1 MIKIRIKKSKHFK
14 DTSKYSAYVPDNS
27 LYYDTLSQMS
37 SYFYDD
43 INELWEIPENKVQEL
58 KDRLS
63 WFEYGIENEELL
75 SVCEFNLKT
84 KAFSHQI
91 EAIYYGMEHNKFHLG
106 DEQGLGKALTLD
118 TKILTP
124 DGFKLMKDIQSGN
137 SVIGQNGMPTKVL
150 RTYYHENKNIYKITF
165 SDNTFIKCC
174 DEHLWE
180 VRTSNDIRRGTKK
193 VLTTKELLKDFK
205 LKYNLKYYIPMVEP
219 VQFNKKDLPLNPYL
233 LGCLIGDGSLTGT
246 SVGFT
251 SCDSFIVDKL
261 NSILAP
267 DYFLHSSASMDKINY
282 NIISTSSMKKI
293 NKIRKAIIDLKL
305 NCNAH
310 CKFIPDIYKY
320 NDVESR
326 LQLLQGLMDTDGYV
340 SKNGTLQYCS
350 CSERL
355 CDDVGELIQSLGGV
369 YTKHK
374 RTIKNKYVA
383 YELTF
388 KLKSGLYPV
397 TLPRKLNRVVTK
409 RKYEPIR
416 LIKNIEYIGQ
426 EPAKCI
432 TVESD
437 DGLYVIENYIVT
449 HNTKECIDIA
459 VLRKQ
464 KYNYQ
469 HCLVICGVAT
479 LKWNWKDEIETHSNE
494 KCWIIGCKKNKIGKN
509 KGVLKDKGNAE
520 KLEQLKNIPEPYFWV
535 INIEALRDA
544 NIVKILQKYCKLGI
558 INMIIGEEIHK
569 MKNPTCSQS
578 KGFLKLNADC
588 QISVSGTPLVNN
600 PVDLFVLFKWH
611 GIETH
616 TYTAFKNRYCVFGG
630 FAGREIIGYQHL
642 KELKDTLNK
651 IQLRRYKKDV
661 LDLPNKLPQ
670 TVYVEM
676 GKQQEKIYNE
686 VLLDLQKN
694 IDLIM
699 LNPNPLSQLT
709 RLRQATACP
718 SLLSS
723 TISESVKLDKLEEL
737 VAEIAKNGEQCLVFS
752 NWAQVCEIAAE
763 RLKKYNAKTY
773 TGLTK
778 NLKAVETEFKE
789 NKKITALIGTIKQM
803 GTGLTFTNC
812 NYVIFLD
819 SPWTQADKDQCIDRT
834 HRIGQTKDVTI
845 ITLVCANTIDE
856 KVEKIVKTKGL
867 LSNAIV
873 DNVKAMN
880 NRDLLDFLLF

>member
-43 INELWEIPENKVQEL
+43 INELWEIPENKIQEL

-63 WFEYGIENEELL
+63 WFEYTIEGEELL

-106 DEQGLGKALTLD
+106 DEQGLGK
-118 TKILTP
+118 
-124 DGFKLMKDIQSGN
+124 
-137 SVIGQNGMPTKVL
+137 
-150 RTYYHENKNIYKITF
+150 
-165 SDNTFIKCC
+165 
-174 DEHLWE
+174 
-180 VRTSNDIRRGTKK
+180 
-193 VLTTKELLKDFK
+193 
-205 LKYNLKYYIPMVEP
+205 
-219 VQFNKKDLPLNPYL
+219 
-233 LGCLIGDGSLTGT
+233 
-246 SVGFT
+246 
-251 SCDSFIVDKL
+251 
-261 NSILAP
+261 
-267 DYFLHSSASMDKINY
+267 
-282 NIISTSSMKKI
+282 
-293 NKIRKAIIDLKL
+293 
-305 NCNAH
+305 
-310 CKFIPDIYKY
+310 
-320 NDVESR
+320 
-326 LQLLQGLMDTDGYV
+326 
-340 SKNGTLQYCS
+340 
-350 CSERL
+350 
-355 CDDVGELIQSLGGV
+355 
-369 YTKHK
+369 
-374 RTIKNKYVA
+374 
-383 YELTF
+383 
-388 KLKSGLYPV
+388 
-397 TLPRKLNRVVTK
+397 
-409 RKYEPIR
+409 
-416 LIKNIEYIGQ
+416 
-426 EPAKCI
+426 
-432 TVESD
+432 
-437 DGLYVIENYIVT
+437 
-449 HNTKECIDIA
+449 TKECIDIA

-789 NKKITALIGTIKQM
+789 NKKITVLIGTIKQM

>member
-14 DTSKYSAYVPDNS
+14 DTNKYSAYVPNNS

-43 INELWEIPENKVQEL
+43 INELWEIPENKIQEL

-63 WFEYGIENEELL
+63 WFEYTIEGEELL

-106 DEQGLGKALTLD
+106 DEQGLGK
-118 TKILTP
+118 
-124 DGFKLMKDIQSGN
+124 
-137 SVIGQNGMPTKVL
+137 
-150 RTYYHENKNIYKITF
+150 
-165 SDNTFIKCC
+165 
-174 DEHLWE
+174 
-180 VRTSNDIRRGTKK
+180 
-193 VLTTKELLKDFK
+193 
-205 LKYNLKYYIPMVEP
+205 
-219 VQFNKKDLPLNPYL
+219 
-233 LGCLIGDGSLTGT
+233 
-246 SVGFT
+246 
-251 SCDSFIVDKL
+251 
-261 NSILAP
+261 
-267 DYFLHSSASMDKINY
+267 
-282 NIISTSSMKKI
+282 
-293 NKIRKAIIDLKL
+293 
-305 NCNAH
+305 
-310 CKFIPDIYKY
+310 
-320 NDVESR
+320 
-326 LQLLQGLMDTDGYV
+326 
-340 SKNGTLQYCS
+340 
-350 CSERL
+350 
-355 CDDVGELIQSLGGV
+355 
-369 YTKHK
+369 
-374 RTIKNKYVA
+374 
-383 YELTF
+383 
-388 KLKSGLYPV
+388 
-397 TLPRKLNRVVTK
+397 
-409 RKYEPIR
+409 
-416 LIKNIEYIGQ
+416 
-426 EPAKCI
+426 
-432 TVESD
+432 
-437 DGLYVIENYIVT
+437 
-449 HNTKECIDIA
+449 TKECIDIA

-642 KELKDTLNK
+642 KELKETLNK

-686 VLLDLQKN
+686 VLTDLQKN

-723 TISESVKLDKLEEL
+723 TINESVKLDKLEEL

>member
-1 MIKIRIKKSKHFK
+1 MIKIKIKKSKHFK
-14 DTSKYSAYVPDNS
+14 DTRKYSAYVPDNS

-63 WFEYGIENEELL
+63 WFEYDIENEELL

-106 DEQGLGKALTLD
+106 DEQGLGK
-118 TKILTP
+118 
-124 DGFKLMKDIQSGN
+124 
-137 SVIGQNGMPTKVL
+137 
-150 RTYYHENKNIYKITF
+150 
-165 SDNTFIKCC
+165 
-174 DEHLWE
+174 
-180 VRTSNDIRRGTKK
+180 
-193 VLTTKELLKDFK
+193 
-205 LKYNLKYYIPMVEP
+205 
-219 VQFNKKDLPLNPYL
+219 
-233 LGCLIGDGSLTGT
+233 
-246 SVGFT
+246 
-251 SCDSFIVDKL
+251 
-261 NSILAP
+261 
-267 DYFLHSSASMDKINY
+267 
-282 NIISTSSMKKI
+282 
-293 NKIRKAIIDLKL
+293 
-305 NCNAH
+305 
-310 CKFIPDIYKY
+310 
-320 NDVESR
+320 
-326 LQLLQGLMDTDGYV
+326 
-340 SKNGTLQYCS
+340 
-350 CSERL
+350 
-355 CDDVGELIQSLGGV
+355 
-369 YTKHK
+369 
-374 RTIKNKYVA
+374 
-383 YELTF
+383 
-388 KLKSGLYPV
+388 
-397 TLPRKLNRVVTK
+397 
-409 RKYEPIR
+409 
-416 LIKNIEYIGQ
+416 
-426 EPAKCI
+426 
-432 TVESD
+432 
-437 DGLYVIENYIVT
+437 
-449 HNTKECIDIA
+449 TKECIDIA

-723 TISESVKLDKLEEL
+723 TISESVKLNKLEEL

-752 NWAQVCEIAAE
+752 NWAQVCEIAVE

-845 ITLVCANTIDE
+845 ITLGCANTIDE
-856 KVEKIVKTKGL
+856 KVEKIVKSKGL

>member
-14 DTSKYSAYVPDNS
+14 DTNKYSAYVPDNS

-43 INELWEIPENKVQEL
+43 INELWEIPENKIQEL

-63 WFEYGIENEELL
+63 WFEYTIEGEELL

-106 DEQGLGKALTLD
+106 DEQGLGK
-118 TKILTP
+118 
-124 DGFKLMKDIQSGN
+124 
-137 SVIGQNGMPTKVL
+137 
-150 RTYYHENKNIYKITF
+150 
-165 SDNTFIKCC
+165 
-174 DEHLWE
+174 
-180 VRTSNDIRRGTKK
+180 
-193 VLTTKELLKDFK
+193 
-205 LKYNLKYYIPMVEP
+205 
-219 VQFNKKDLPLNPYL
+219 
-233 LGCLIGDGSLTGT
+233 
-246 SVGFT
+246 
-251 SCDSFIVDKL
+251 
-261 NSILAP
+261 
-267 DYFLHSSASMDKINY
+267 
-282 NIISTSSMKKI
+282 
-293 NKIRKAIIDLKL
+293 
-305 NCNAH
+305 
-310 CKFIPDIYKY
+310 
-320 NDVESR
+320 
-326 LQLLQGLMDTDGYV
+326 
-340 SKNGTLQYCS
+340 
-350 CSERL
+350 
-355 CDDVGELIQSLGGV
+355 
-369 YTKHK
+369 
-374 RTIKNKYVA
+374 
-383 YELTF
+383 
-388 KLKSGLYPV
+388 
-397 TLPRKLNRVVTK
+397 
-409 RKYEPIR
+409 
-416 LIKNIEYIGQ
+416 
-426 EPAKCI
+426 
-432 TVESD
+432 
-437 DGLYVIENYIVT
+437 
-449 HNTKECIDIA
+449 TKECIDIA

-642 KELKDTLNK
+642 KELKETLNK

-686 VLLDLQKN
+686 VLTDLQKN

-723 TISESVKLDKLEEL
+723 TINESVKLDKLEEL
-737 VAEIAKNGEQCLVFS
+737 VAEISRNGEQCLVFS

>member
-43 INELWEIPENKVQEL
+43 INELWEIPENKIQEL

-63 WFEYGIENEELL
+63 WFEYTIEGEELL

-106 DEQGLGKALTLD
+106 DEQGLGK
-118 TKILTP
+118 
-124 DGFKLMKDIQSGN
+124 
-137 SVIGQNGMPTKVL
+137 
-150 RTYYHENKNIYKITF
+150 
-165 SDNTFIKCC
+165 
-174 DEHLWE
+174 
-180 VRTSNDIRRGTKK
+180 
-193 VLTTKELLKDFK
+193 
-205 LKYNLKYYIPMVEP
+205 
-219 VQFNKKDLPLNPYL
+219 
-233 LGCLIGDGSLTGT
+233 
-246 SVGFT
+246 
-251 SCDSFIVDKL
+251 
-261 NSILAP
+261 
-267 DYFLHSSASMDKINY
+267 
-282 NIISTSSMKKI
+282 
-293 NKIRKAIIDLKL
+293 
-305 NCNAH
+305 
-310 CKFIPDIYKY
+310 
-320 NDVESR
+320 
-326 LQLLQGLMDTDGYV
+326 
-340 SKNGTLQYCS
+340 
-350 CSERL
+350 
-355 CDDVGELIQSLGGV
+355 
-369 YTKHK
+369 
-374 RTIKNKYVA
+374 
-383 YELTF
+383 
-388 KLKSGLYPV
+388 
-397 TLPRKLNRVVTK
+397 
-409 RKYEPIR
+409 
-416 LIKNIEYIGQ
+416 
-426 EPAKCI
+426 
-432 TVESD
+432 
-437 DGLYVIENYIVT
+437 
-449 HNTKECIDIA
+449 TKECIDIA

-651 IQLRRYKKDV
+651 IQLRRYKKNV

>member
-14 DTSKYSAYVPDNS
+14 DTNKYSAYVPNNS

-43 INELWEIPENKVQEL
+43 INELWEIPENKIQEL
-58 KDRLS
+58 KDRIS
-63 WFEYGIENEELL
+63 WFEYTIEGEELL

-106 DEQGLGKALTLD
+106 DEQGLGK
-118 TKILTP
+118 
-124 DGFKLMKDIQSGN
+124 
-137 SVIGQNGMPTKVL
+137 
-150 RTYYHENKNIYKITF
+150 
-165 SDNTFIKCC
+165 
-174 DEHLWE
+174 
-180 VRTSNDIRRGTKK
+180 
-193 VLTTKELLKDFK
+193 
-205 LKYNLKYYIPMVEP
+205 
-219 VQFNKKDLPLNPYL
+219 
-233 LGCLIGDGSLTGT
+233 
-246 SVGFT
+246 
-251 SCDSFIVDKL
+251 
-261 NSILAP
+261 
-267 DYFLHSSASMDKINY
+267 
-282 NIISTSSMKKI
+282 
-293 NKIRKAIIDLKL
+293 
-305 NCNAH
+305 
-310 CKFIPDIYKY
+310 
-320 NDVESR
+320 
-326 LQLLQGLMDTDGYV
+326 
-340 SKNGTLQYCS
+340 
-350 CSERL
+350 
-355 CDDVGELIQSLGGV
+355 
-369 YTKHK
+369 
-374 RTIKNKYVA
+374 
-383 YELTF
+383 
-388 KLKSGLYPV
+388 
-397 TLPRKLNRVVTK
+397 
-409 RKYEPIR
+409 
-416 LIKNIEYIGQ
+416 
-426 EPAKCI
+426 
-432 TVESD
+432 
-437 DGLYVIENYIVT
+437 
-449 HNTKECIDIA
+449 TKECIDIA

-520 KLEQLKNIPEPYFWV
+520 KLEQLKNLPEPYFWV

-642 KELKDTLNK
+642 KELKETLNK

-686 VLLDLQKN
+686 VLTDLQKN

-723 TISESVKLDKLEEL
+723 TINESVKLDKLEEL
-737 VAEIAKNGEQCLVFS
+737 VAEISRNGEQCLVFS

>member
-1 MIKIRIKKSKHFK
+1 MIKIRIKKSKYFK
-14 DTSKYSAYVPDNS
+14 NTSKYSAYVMYNT
-27 LYYDTLSQMS
+27 LIYDTISQMS

-43 INELWEIPENKVQEL
+43 INELWEIPQKDVQEL

-63 WFEYGIENEELL
+63 WFEYTIENEELL
-75 SVCEFNLKT
+75 NICEFKLKT

-91 EAIYYGMEHNKFHLG
+91 EAIHYGLEHDKFHLG
-106 DEQGLGKALTLD
+106 DEQGLGK
-118 TKILTP
+118 
-124 DGFKLMKDIQSGN
+124 
-137 SVIGQNGMPTKVL
+137 
-150 RTYYHENKNIYKITF
+150 
-165 SDNTFIKCC
+165 
-174 DEHLWE
+174 
-180 VRTSNDIRRGTKK
+180 
-193 VLTTKELLKDFK
+193 
-205 LKYNLKYYIPMVEP
+205 
-219 VQFNKKDLPLNPYL
+219 
-233 LGCLIGDGSLTGT
+233 
-246 SVGFT
+246 
-251 SCDSFIVDKL
+251 
-261 NSILAP
+261 
-267 DYFLHSSASMDKINY
+267 
-282 NIISTSSMKKI
+282 
-293 NKIRKAIIDLKL
+293 
-305 NCNAH
+305 
-310 CKFIPDIYKY
+310 
-320 NDVESR
+320 
-326 LQLLQGLMDTDGYV
+326 
-340 SKNGTLQYCS
+340 
-350 CSERL
+350 
-355 CDDVGELIQSLGGV
+355 
-369 YTKHK
+369 
-374 RTIKNKYVA
+374 
-383 YELTF
+383 
-388 KLKSGLYPV
+388 
-397 TLPRKLNRVVTK
+397 
-409 RKYEPIR
+409 
-416 LIKNIEYIGQ
+416 
-426 EPAKCI
+426 
-432 TVESD
+432 
-437 DGLYVIENYIVT
+437 
-449 HNTKECIDIA
+449 TKECIDIA
-459 VLRKQ
+459 VLRKE

-479 LKWNWKDEIETHSNE
+479 LKWNWKDEIEFHSDE
-494 KCWIIGCKKNKIGKN
+494 KCWLIGCKRNIRGKN
-509 KGVLKDKGNAE
+509 KGMLKDKGNAE
-520 KLEQLKNIPEPYFWV
+520 KLEQLKSIPEPYFWV
-535 INIEALRDA
+535 INIEALRDSD
-544 NIVKILQKYCKLGI
+544 IVKILQKYIKLGI

-578 KGFLKLNADC
+578 KGFLKLTADC

-630 FAGREIIGYQHL
+630 FAGKEIIGYQNL
-642 KELKDTLNK
+642 KELKSNLNK

-676 GKQQEKIYNE
+676 GNQQEKIYNE
-686 VLLDLQKN
+686 ILTDLQKN

-723 TISESVKLDKLEEL
+723 TITESVKFDKLEEL

-778 NLKAVETEFKE
+778 NLKSVETEFKE
-789 NKKITALIGTIKQM
+789 NQNITALIGTIKQM

-812 NYVIFLD
+812 NHVIFLD

-845 ITLVCANTIDE
+845 ITIVCANTIDE
-856 KVEKIVKTKGL
+856 KVEKIVKTKGM

-873 DNVKAMN
+873 DNIKTIN

>member
-1 MIKIRIKKSKHFK
+1 MIKIRIKKSKYFK
-14 DTSKYSAYVPDNS
+14 NTSKYSAYVPYNT
-27 LYYDTLSQMS
+27 LIYDTISQMS

-43 INELWEIPENKVQEL
+43 INELWEIPQKDVQEL

-63 WFEYGIENEELL
+63 WFEYTIENEELL
-75 SVCEFNLKT
+75 NICEFKLKT

-91 EAIYYGMEHNKFHLG
+91 EAIHYGLEHDKFHLG
-106 DEQGLGKALTLD
+106 DEQGLGK
-118 TKILTP
+118 
-124 DGFKLMKDIQSGN
+124 
-137 SVIGQNGMPTKVL
+137 
-150 RTYYHENKNIYKITF
+150 
-165 SDNTFIKCC
+165 
-174 DEHLWE
+174 
-180 VRTSNDIRRGTKK
+180 
-193 VLTTKELLKDFK
+193 
-205 LKYNLKYYIPMVEP
+205 
-219 VQFNKKDLPLNPYL
+219 
-233 LGCLIGDGSLTGT
+233 
-246 SVGFT
+246 
-251 SCDSFIVDKL
+251 
-261 NSILAP
+261 
-267 DYFLHSSASMDKINY
+267 
-282 NIISTSSMKKI
+282 
-293 NKIRKAIIDLKL
+293 
-305 NCNAH
+305 
-310 CKFIPDIYKY
+310 
-320 NDVESR
+320 
-326 LQLLQGLMDTDGYV
+326 
-340 SKNGTLQYCS
+340 
-350 CSERL
+350 
-355 CDDVGELIQSLGGV
+355 
-369 YTKHK
+369 
-374 RTIKNKYVA
+374 
-383 YELTF
+383 
-388 KLKSGLYPV
+388 
-397 TLPRKLNRVVTK
+397 
-409 RKYEPIR
+409 
-416 LIKNIEYIGQ
+416 
-426 EPAKCI
+426 
-432 TVESD
+432 
-437 DGLYVIENYIVT
+437 
-449 HNTKECIDIA
+449 TKECIDIA
-459 VLRKQ
+459 VLRKE

-479 LKWNWKDEIETHSNE
+479 LKWNWKDEIEFHSDE
-494 KCWIIGCKKNKIGKN
+494 KCWLIGCKRNIRGKN
-509 KGVLKDKGNAE
+509 KGMLKDKGNAE
-520 KLEQLKNIPEPYFWV
+520 KLEQLKSIPEPYFWV
-535 INIEALRDA
+535 INIEALRDSD
-544 NIVKILQKYCKLGI
+544 IVKILQKYIKLGI

-578 KGFLKLNADC
+578 KGFLKLTADC

-630 FAGREIIGYQHL
+630 FAGKEIIGYQNL
-642 KELKDTLNK
+642 KELKSNLNK

-676 GKQQEKIYNE
+676 GNQQEKIYNE
-686 VLLDLQKN
+686 ILTDLQKN

-723 TISESVKLDKLEEL
+723 TITESVKFDKLEEL

-778 NLKAVETEFKE
+778 NLKSVETEFKE
-789 NKKITALIGTIKQM
+789 NQNITALIGTIKQM

-812 NYVIFLD
+812 NHVIFLD

-845 ITLVCANTIDE
+845 ITIVCANTIDE
-856 KVEKIVKTKGL
+856 KVEKIVKTKGM

-873 DNVKAMN
+873 DNIKTIN

>member
-14 DTSKYSAYVPDNS
+14 DTNKYSAYVPNNS

-43 INELWEIPENKVQEL
+43 INELWEIPENKIQEL

-63 WFEYGIENEELL
+63 WFEYTIEGEELL

-106 DEQGLGKALTLD
+106 DEQGLGK
-118 TKILTP
+118 
-124 DGFKLMKDIQSGN
+124 
-137 SVIGQNGMPTKVL
+137 
-150 RTYYHENKNIYKITF
+150 
-165 SDNTFIKCC
+165 
-174 DEHLWE
+174 
-180 VRTSNDIRRGTKK
+180 
-193 VLTTKELLKDFK
+193 
-205 LKYNLKYYIPMVEP
+205 
-219 VQFNKKDLPLNPYL
+219 
-233 LGCLIGDGSLTGT
+233 
-246 SVGFT
+246 
-251 SCDSFIVDKL
+251 
-261 NSILAP
+261 
-267 DYFLHSSASMDKINY
+267 
-282 NIISTSSMKKI
+282 
-293 NKIRKAIIDLKL
+293 
-305 NCNAH
+305 
-310 CKFIPDIYKY
+310 
-320 NDVESR
+320 
-326 LQLLQGLMDTDGYV
+326 
-340 SKNGTLQYCS
+340 
-350 CSERL
+350 
-355 CDDVGELIQSLGGV
+355 
-369 YTKHK
+369 
-374 RTIKNKYVA
+374 
-383 YELTF
+383 
-388 KLKSGLYPV
+388 
-397 TLPRKLNRVVTK
+397 
-409 RKYEPIR
+409 
-416 LIKNIEYIGQ
+416 
-426 EPAKCI
+426 
-432 TVESD
+432 
-437 DGLYVIENYIVT
+437 
-449 HNTKECIDIA
+449 TKECIDIA

-520 KLEQLKNIPEPYFWV
+520 KLEQLKNLPEPYFWV

-642 KELKDTLNK
+642 KELKETLNK

-686 VLLDLQKN
+686 VLTDLQKN

-723 TISESVKLDKLEEL
+723 TINESVKLDKLEEL

>member
-14 DTSKYSAYVPDNS
+14 DTNKYSAYVPNNS

-43 INELWEIPENKVQEL
+43 INELWEIPENKIQEL

-63 WFEYGIENEELL
+63 WFEYTIEGEELL

-106 DEQGLGKALTLD
+106 DEQGLGK
-118 TKILTP
+118 
-124 DGFKLMKDIQSGN
+124 
-137 SVIGQNGMPTKVL
+137 
-150 RTYYHENKNIYKITF
+150 
-165 SDNTFIKCC
+165 
-174 DEHLWE
+174 
-180 VRTSNDIRRGTKK
+180 
-193 VLTTKELLKDFK
+193 
-205 LKYNLKYYIPMVEP
+205 
-219 VQFNKKDLPLNPYL
+219 
-233 LGCLIGDGSLTGT
+233 
-246 SVGFT
+246 
-251 SCDSFIVDKL
+251 
-261 NSILAP
+261 
-267 DYFLHSSASMDKINY
+267 
-282 NIISTSSMKKI
+282 
-293 NKIRKAIIDLKL
+293 
-305 NCNAH
+305 
-310 CKFIPDIYKY
+310 
-320 NDVESR
+320 
-326 LQLLQGLMDTDGYV
+326 
-340 SKNGTLQYCS
+340 
-350 CSERL
+350 
-355 CDDVGELIQSLGGV
+355 
-369 YTKHK
+369 
-374 RTIKNKYVA
+374 
-383 YELTF
+383 
-388 KLKSGLYPV
+388 
-397 TLPRKLNRVVTK
+397 
-409 RKYEPIR
+409 
-416 LIKNIEYIGQ
+416 
-426 EPAKCI
+426 
-432 TVESD
+432 
-437 DGLYVIENYIVT
+437 
-449 HNTKECIDIA
+449 TKECIDIA

-520 KLEQLKNIPEPYFWV
+520 KLEQLKNLPEPYFWV

-642 KELKDTLNK
+642 KELKETLNK

-686 VLLDLQKN
+686 VLTDLQKN

-723 TISESVKLDKLEEL
+723 TINESVKLDKLEEL
-737 VAEIAKNGEQCLVFS
+737 VAEISRNEEQCLVFS

>member
-63 WFEYGIENEELL
+63 WFEYTIEGEELL
-75 SVCEFNLKT
+75 SIEKYKFKT
-84 KAFSHQI
+84 KAFPHQI
-91 EAIYYGMEHNKFHLG
+91 EGIEYGMEHDKFHLG
-106 DEQGLGKALTLD
+106 DEQGLGKTFQCINIAL
-118 TKILTP
+118 
-124 DGFKLMKDIQSGN
+124 
-137 SVIGQNGMPTKVL
+137 
-150 RTYYHENKNIYKITF
+150 
-165 SDNTFIKCC
+165 
-174 DEHLWE
+174 
-180 VRTSNDIRRGTKK
+180 
-193 VLTTKELLKDFK
+193 
-205 LKYNLKYYIPMVEP
+205 
-219 VQFNKKDLPLNPYL
+219 
-233 LGCLIGDGSLTGT
+233 
-246 SVGFT
+246 
-251 SCDSFIVDKL
+251 
-261 NSILAP
+261 
-267 DYFLHSSASMDKINY
+267 
-282 NIISTSSMKKI
+282 
-293 NKIRKAIIDLKL
+293 
-305 NCNAH
+305 
-310 CKFIPDIYKY
+310 
-320 NDVESR
+320 
-326 LQLLQGLMDTDGYV
+326 
-340 SKNGTLQYCS
+340 
-350 CSERL
+350 
-355 CDDVGELIQSLGGV
+355 
-369 YTKHK
+369 
-374 RTIKNKYVA
+374 
-383 YELTF
+383 
-388 KLKSGLYPV
+388 
-397 TLPRKLNRVVTK
+397 
-409 RKYEPIR
+409 
-416 LIKNIEYIGQ
+416 
-426 EPAKCI
+426 
-432 TVESD
+432 
-437 DGLYVIENYIVT
+437 
-449 HNTKECIDIA
+449 
-459 VLRKQ
+459 LRKE

-611 GIETH
+611 GIEAH

-752 NWAQVCEIAAE
+752 NWAQVCEIVAE

>member
-14 DTSKYSAYVPDNS
+14 DTNKYSAYVPNNS

-43 INELWEIPENKVQEL
+43 INELWEIPENKIQEL
-58 KDRLS
+58 KDRIS
-63 WFEYGIENEELL
+63 WFEYTIEGEELL

-106 DEQGLGKALTLD
+106 DEQGLGK
-118 TKILTP
+118 
-124 DGFKLMKDIQSGN
+124 
-137 SVIGQNGMPTKVL
+137 
-150 RTYYHENKNIYKITF
+150 
-165 SDNTFIKCC
+165 
-174 DEHLWE
+174 
-180 VRTSNDIRRGTKK
+180 
-193 VLTTKELLKDFK
+193 
-205 LKYNLKYYIPMVEP
+205 
-219 VQFNKKDLPLNPYL
+219 
-233 LGCLIGDGSLTGT
+233 
-246 SVGFT
+246 
-251 SCDSFIVDKL
+251 
-261 NSILAP
+261 
-267 DYFLHSSASMDKINY
+267 
-282 NIISTSSMKKI
+282 
-293 NKIRKAIIDLKL
+293 
-305 NCNAH
+305 
-310 CKFIPDIYKY
+310 
-320 NDVESR
+320 
-326 LQLLQGLMDTDGYV
+326 
-340 SKNGTLQYCS
+340 
-350 CSERL
+350 
-355 CDDVGELIQSLGGV
+355 
-369 YTKHK
+369 
-374 RTIKNKYVA
+374 
-383 YELTF
+383 
-388 KLKSGLYPV
+388 
-397 TLPRKLNRVVTK
+397 
-409 RKYEPIR
+409 
-416 LIKNIEYIGQ
+416 
-426 EPAKCI
+426 
-432 TVESD
+432 
-437 DGLYVIENYIVT
+437 
-449 HNTKECIDIA
+449 TKECIDIA

-520 KLEQLKNIPEPYFWV
+520 KLEQLKNLPEPYFWV

>member
-14 DTSKYSAYVPDNS
+14 DTNKYSAYVPNNS

-43 INELWEIPENKVQEL
+43 INELWEIPENKIQEL
-58 KDRLS
+58 KDRIS
-63 WFEYGIENEELL
+63 WFEYTIEGEELL

-106 DEQGLGKALTLD
+106 DEQGLGK
-118 TKILTP
+118 
-124 DGFKLMKDIQSGN
+124 
-137 SVIGQNGMPTKVL
+137 
-150 RTYYHENKNIYKITF
+150 
-165 SDNTFIKCC
+165 
-174 DEHLWE
+174 
-180 VRTSNDIRRGTKK
+180 
-193 VLTTKELLKDFK
+193 
-205 LKYNLKYYIPMVEP
+205 
-219 VQFNKKDLPLNPYL
+219 
-233 LGCLIGDGSLTGT
+233 
-246 SVGFT
+246 
-251 SCDSFIVDKL
+251 
-261 NSILAP
+261 
-267 DYFLHSSASMDKINY
+267 
-282 NIISTSSMKKI
+282 
-293 NKIRKAIIDLKL
+293 
-305 NCNAH
+305 
-310 CKFIPDIYKY
+310 
-320 NDVESR
+320 
-326 LQLLQGLMDTDGYV
+326 
-340 SKNGTLQYCS
+340 
-350 CSERL
+350 
-355 CDDVGELIQSLGGV
+355 
-369 YTKHK
+369 
-374 RTIKNKYVA
+374 
-383 YELTF
+383 
-388 KLKSGLYPV
+388 
-397 TLPRKLNRVVTK
+397 
-409 RKYEPIR
+409 
-416 LIKNIEYIGQ
+416 
-426 EPAKCI
+426 
-432 TVESD
+432 
-437 DGLYVIENYIVT
+437 
-449 HNTKECIDIA
+449 TKECIDIA

-520 KLEQLKNIPEPYFWV
+520 KLEQLKNLPEPYFWV

-642 KELKDTLNK
+642 KELKETLNK

-789 NKKITALIGTIKQM
+789 NKKITVLIGTIKQM

>member
-27 LYYDTLSQMS
+27 LYYDALSQMS

-63 WFEYGIENEELL
+63 WFEYDIENEELL

-137 SVIGQNGMPTKVL
+137 LVIGQNGMPTKVL

-426 EPAKCI
+426 EYY
-432 TVESD
+432 S
-437 DGLYVIENYIVT
+437 
-449 HNTKECIDIA
+449 
-459 VLRKQ
+459 
-464 KYNYQ
+464 
-469 HCLVICGVAT
+469 
-479 LKWNWKDEIETHSNE
+479 
-494 KCWIIGCKKNKIGKN
+494 
-509 KGVLKDKGNAE
+509 
-520 KLEQLKNIPEPYFWV
+520 
-535 INIEALRDA
+535 
-544 NIVKILQKYCKLGI
+544 
-558 INMIIGEEIHK
+558 
-569 MKNPTCSQS
+569 
-578 KGFLKLNADC
+578 
-588 QISVSGTPLVNN
+588 
-600 PVDLFVLFKWH
+600 
-611 GIETH
+611 
-616 TYTAFKNRYCVFGG
+616 
-630 FAGREIIGYQHL
+630 
-642 KELKDTLNK
+642 
-651 IQLRRYKKDV
+651 
-661 LDLPNKLPQ
+661 
-670 TVYVEM
+670 
-676 GKQQEKIYNE
+676 
-686 VLLDLQKN
+686 
-694 IDLIM
+694 
-699 LNPNPLSQLT
+699 
-709 RLRQATACP
+709 
-718 SLLSS
+718 
-723 TISESVKLDKLEEL
+723 
-737 VAEIAKNGEQCLVFS
+737 
-752 NWAQVCEIAAE
+752 
-763 RLKKYNAKTY
+763 
-773 TGLTK
+773 
-778 NLKAVETEFKE
+778 
-789 NKKITALIGTIKQM
+789 
-803 GTGLTFTNC
+803 
-812 NYVIFLD
+812 
-819 SPWTQADKDQCIDRT
+819 
-834 HRIGQTKDVTI
+834 RI
-845 ITLVCANTIDE
+845 
-856 KVEKIVKTKGL
+856 
-867 LSNAIV
+867 
-873 DNVKAMN
+873 
-880 NRDLLDFLLF
+880 R

>member
-43 INELWEIPENKVQEL
+43 INELWEIPENKIQEL

-63 WFEYGIENEELL
+63 WFEYTIEGEELL

-106 DEQGLGKALTLD
+106 DEQGLGK
-118 TKILTP
+118 
-124 DGFKLMKDIQSGN
+124 
-137 SVIGQNGMPTKVL
+137 
-150 RTYYHENKNIYKITF
+150 
-165 SDNTFIKCC
+165 
-174 DEHLWE
+174 
-180 VRTSNDIRRGTKK
+180 
-193 VLTTKELLKDFK
+193 
-205 LKYNLKYYIPMVEP
+205 
-219 VQFNKKDLPLNPYL
+219 
-233 LGCLIGDGSLTGT
+233 
-246 SVGFT
+246 
-251 SCDSFIVDKL
+251 
-261 NSILAP
+261 
-267 DYFLHSSASMDKINY
+267 
-282 NIISTSSMKKI
+282 
-293 NKIRKAIIDLKL
+293 
-305 NCNAH
+305 
-310 CKFIPDIYKY
+310 
-320 NDVESR
+320 
-326 LQLLQGLMDTDGYV
+326 
-340 SKNGTLQYCS
+340 
-350 CSERL
+350 
-355 CDDVGELIQSLGGV
+355 
-369 YTKHK
+369 
-374 RTIKNKYVA
+374 
-383 YELTF
+383 
-388 KLKSGLYPV
+388 
-397 TLPRKLNRVVTK
+397 
-409 RKYEPIR
+409 
-416 LIKNIEYIGQ
+416 
-426 EPAKCI
+426 
-432 TVESD
+432 
-437 DGLYVIENYIVT
+437 
-449 HNTKECIDIA
+449 TKECIDIA

-520 KLEQLKNIPEPYFWV
+520 KLEQLKNLPEPYFWV

-642 KELKDTLNK
+642 KELKETLNK

-686 VLLDLQKN
+686 VLTDLQKN

-723 TISESVKLDKLEEL
+723 TINESVKLDKLEEL
-737 VAEIAKNGEQCLVFS
+737 VAEISRNGEQCLVFS

>member
-43 INELWEIPENKVQEL
+43 INELWEIPENKIQEL

-63 WFEYGIENEELL
+63 WFEYDIENEELL
-75 SVCEFNLKT
+75 SIEKYKFKT
-84 KAFSHQI
+84 KAFPHQI
-91 EAIYYGMEHNKFHLG
+91 EGIEYGMEHDKFHLG
-106 DEQGLGKALTLD
+106 DEQGLGKTFQCINIAL
-118 TKILTP
+118 
-124 DGFKLMKDIQSGN
+124 
-137 SVIGQNGMPTKVL
+137 
-150 RTYYHENKNIYKITF
+150 
-165 SDNTFIKCC
+165 
-174 DEHLWE
+174 
-180 VRTSNDIRRGTKK
+180 
-193 VLTTKELLKDFK
+193 
-205 LKYNLKYYIPMVEP
+205 
-219 VQFNKKDLPLNPYL
+219 
-233 LGCLIGDGSLTGT
+233 
-246 SVGFT
+246 
-251 SCDSFIVDKL
+251 
-261 NSILAP
+261 
-267 DYFLHSSASMDKINY
+267 
-282 NIISTSSMKKI
+282 
-293 NKIRKAIIDLKL
+293 
-305 NCNAH
+305 
-310 CKFIPDIYKY
+310 
-320 NDVESR
+320 
-326 LQLLQGLMDTDGYV
+326 
-340 SKNGTLQYCS
+340 
-350 CSERL
+350 
-355 CDDVGELIQSLGGV
+355 
-369 YTKHK
+369 
-374 RTIKNKYVA
+374 
-383 YELTF
+383 
-388 KLKSGLYPV
+388 
-397 TLPRKLNRVVTK
+397 
-409 RKYEPIR
+409 
-416 LIKNIEYIGQ
+416 
-426 EPAKCI
+426 
-432 TVESD
+432 
-437 DGLYVIENYIVT
+437 
-449 HNTKECIDIA
+449 
-459 VLRKQ
+459 LRKE

-509 KGVLKDKGNAE
+509 KGALKDKGNAE
-520 KLEQLKNIPEPYFWV
+520 KLEQLKNLPEPYFWV